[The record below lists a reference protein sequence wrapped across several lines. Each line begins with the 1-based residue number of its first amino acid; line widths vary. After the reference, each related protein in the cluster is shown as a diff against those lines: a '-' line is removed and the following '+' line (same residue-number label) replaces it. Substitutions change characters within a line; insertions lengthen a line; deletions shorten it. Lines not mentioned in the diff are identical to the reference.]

1 MENLDVN
8 WKFSYAAYLS
18 QYINSG
24 KKILRILNLVSMPHC
39 YVKITI
45 TRNIPD
51 FIMINNETPM
61 LCGLAPTAKLKIK
74 IETMAC
80 INVKVCSWKII
91 ACFLQLLL
99 HTICRST
106 TECGIK

>member
-24 KKILRILNLVSMPHC
+24 KKILGILNLVSMSHC

-51 FIMINNETPM
+51 FIMINNETP
-61 LCGLAPTAKLKIK
+61 I
-74 IETMAC
+74 C
-80 INVKVCSWKII
+80 IRKNY
-91 ACFLQLLL
+91 
-99 HTICRST
+99 
-106 TECGIK
+106 